1 MMNKLIRD
9 PLLHFLLIGA
19 GLFVVFEALNQD
31 VPAGPGK
38 KEVIVNRA
46 ALLNF
51 VQFRNKAFQPELAA
65 AYLNGLTEEQLQVL
79 VDDFVREEVLYRE
92 AVDLGLEQNDYI
104 IKRRLIQKLDFV
116 TQGFAEA
123 TVDISEEEVRA
134 YFAQSRDDYFVAPF
148 VTFTHVFLDA
158 ERRGA
163 DDAQLAAAEMLD
175 TLNTTGVPFAGA
187 TQYGDRFPYHV
198 NYVERAPDFVASH
211 FGPEMAGQVF
221 DLPPDSTSWLG
232 PYMSPYGSHLV
243 MVSAKSEGHYPELS
257 EIYNRVADDT
267 RRVRLRELA
276 EQAVSKV
283 VDTYEVRIALD
294 QEQPLGRAHAAE

>member
-1 MMNKLIRD
+1 MKKLIRE

-19 GLFVVFEALNQD
+19 GLFVVFEALNPD
-31 VPAGPGK
+31 VPAGPGE
-38 KEVIVNRA
+38 KEVIVDRA

-51 VQFRNKAFQPELAA
+51 VQFRNKTFQPELAA
-65 AYLNGLTEEQLQVL
+65 AHLDGLTEEQLQAL

-123 TVDISEEEVRA
+123 AVDVSEEEVRA
-134 YFAQSRDDYFVAPF
+134 YFAESRDDYFIASF

-163 DDAQLAAAEMLD
+163 DNAQLAAAEMLD
-175 TLNTTGVPFAGA
+175 TLNTTGVPFTGA

-211 FGPEMAGQVF
+211 FGPEMADQIF
-221 DLPPDSTSWLG
+221 ELPPDSTGWLG

-243 MVSAKSEGHYPELS
+243 MVSAKSKGRYPELS
-257 EIYNRVADDT
+257 EIYDRVAYDV

-276 EQAVSKV
+276 DEVVNKVIESYDVTVVLDPEDSADVARAV
-283 VDTYEVRIALD
+283 E
-294 QEQPLGRAHAAE
+294 